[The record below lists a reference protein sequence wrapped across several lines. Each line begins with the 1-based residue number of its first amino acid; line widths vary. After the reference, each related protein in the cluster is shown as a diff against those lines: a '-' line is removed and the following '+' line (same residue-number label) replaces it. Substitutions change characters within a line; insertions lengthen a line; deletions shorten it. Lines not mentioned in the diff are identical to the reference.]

1 MESTS
6 LDIRAFAFI
15 ITLAAVIN
23 GLGIVR
29 WLTAFS
35 EYLVQKRHLKIR
47 HYWVFSLLAAFQFLV
62 HVLMWWTM
70 WSFRDATNFNFLTY
84 LYLLTG
90 PVILFLGTS
99 ALIPS
104 IESDKVDIRSHF
116 SDVRPIYSTVLV
128 LLWIWAVLAGPAMR
142 GAFAP
147 TAPLLALFLV
157 AAVLL
162 RATPNPKV
170 HGAMVIFNWLVVTAY
185 IALYAMQLGGTAMHN
200 G

>member
-15 ITLAAVIN
+15 ITLAAVVN

-35 EYLVQKRHLKIR
+35 EYLVQRRHIDLQ
-47 HYWVFSLLAAFQFLV
+47 HYWVFSVLAPFQFLL
-62 HVLMWWTM
+62 HILMWWTM
-70 WSFRDATNFNFLTY
+70 WSLRDATNINFLTY
-84 LYLLTG
+84 LYLLSG

-104 IESDKVDIRSHF
+104 IESDKADIRSHF

-128 LLWIWAVLAGPAMR
+128 LLWAWAIFAGPVLR
-142 GAFAP
+142 GALAP

-157 AAVLL
+157 AAIFL
-162 RATPNPKV
+162 RATASPKV
-170 HGAMVIFNWLVVTAY
+170 HGAVVVFNWAVVSAY
-185 IALYAMQLGGTAMHN
+185 IAMYAMQLGGTAIHVS
-200 G
+200 